1 MFNLRLT
8 ARPIKA
14 IKLNPNAAVL
24 EVVIPVF
31 GREPSLASSLV
42 SSLVSV
48 FPSSTTN
55 LPSLV
60 FSTLN
65 SGFSNTAGSVP
76 FTPPL
81 NSGTL
86 LIAGLF
92 VLDTIANY

>member
-1 MFNLRLT
+1 MFNLRLI
-8 ARPIKA
+8 ARPTKA

-31 GREPSLASSLV
+31 GREPFLFSALASSA
-42 SSLVSV
+42 

-76 FTPPL
+76 FTPPV
-81 NSGTL
+81 NSGNSSTTG
-86 LIAGLF
+86 AVVG
-92 VLDTIANY
+92 T

>member
-8 ARPIKA
+8 ARATKA
-14 IKLNPNAAVL
+14 INPNPNAAVL

-31 GREPSLASSLV
+31 GREPSLVSALASSVLA
-42 SSLVSV
+42 

-65 SGFSNTAGSVP
+65 SGFSNTAGSAP
-76 FTPPL
+76 FTPPV
-81 NSGTL
+81 NSGNSSTTG
-86 LIAGLF
+86 AVVG
-92 VLDTIANY
+92 T